1 MYRLQLSSFKV
12 EQLCASL
19 CGADSDYVDWRQFIV
34 CAAQP
39 WPLPSA
45 QDLVDALRQFSSLT
59 SSNSTDVGLQEG
71 SSIIMVNQPLQL
83 NKEQFMASDLW
94 LTKQQQKQEEKK
106 EQGEEFNRNWK
117 VKEVLFIFVITFPI
131 SSFHI
136 HNLLQNGL

>member
-1 MYRLQLSSFKV
+1 M

-19 CGADSDYVDWRQFIV
+19 YGADSDYVDWRQFIV

-59 SSNSTDVGLQEG
+59 SSNSTDADLQEG
-71 SSIIMVNQPLQL
+71 SSVIMVNQPLQL
-83 NKEQFMASDLW
+83 NKDKFMASDLW
-94 LTKQQQKQEEKK
+94 LTRQQQKQEEKK
-106 EQGEEFNRNWK
+106 GQGEEFNRNWK
-117 VKEVLFIFVITFPI
+117 VKEVLFIFVIPI

-136 HNLLQNGL
+136 HNLL

>member
-19 CGADSDYVDWRQFIV
+19 YGADSDYVDWRQFIV